1 MYWNNPKIELTW
13 PSERDPVKQSL
24 HNGHHCLFYDG
35 AVNIDHIQPQQTLE
49 QLCAMANQRLQLVD
63 KSLFTSDTTCHDW
76 LANMV
81 KINSMVQ
88 SIQQVGIVK
97 PMLLIYSRELPFV
110 PATGDSRLK
119 ALACL
124 PHICTVPAIISTHK
138 NNYKRFQH
146 LRSLE
151 SFDDFANVCNAT
163 PGTNFVFRLTDFQ
176 ADHGLDWYEYSHSTV
191 SVPSI
196 DWCLHVLKN
205 YLDHQ
210 PSSFRFSK
218 AWFSRATMWQ

>member
-1 MYWNNPKIELTW
+1 
-13 PSERDPVKQSL
+13 
-24 HNGHHCLFYDG
+24 
-35 AVNIDHIQPQQTLE
+35 
-49 QLCAMANQRLQLVD
+49 
-63 KSLFTSDTTCHDW
+63 
-76 LANMV
+76 MV
-81 KINSMVQ
+81 A
-88 SIQQVGIVK
+88 SIQQVGIAK
-97 PMLLIYSRELPFV
+97 PFLLIYDHGLPFV

-124 PHICTVPAIISTHK
+124 PNIRTVPAIISTHK
-138 NNYKRFQH
+138 DNYKKFQH
-146 LRSLE
+146 LRSLA
-151 SFDDFANVCNAT
+151 SFDDFARACSAT
-163 PGTNFVFRLTDFQ
+163 PGTNFVFRLTDPR
-176 ADHGLDWYEYSHSTV
+176 AHYGLDWYEYSHSTV